1 MRNRK
6 LSHFEEG
13 QTAEWNKM
21 KQKAKEKHLKEQ
33 AHTHTHTHTAVIVTR
48 SAKHRNWKMEK
59 LRVTMQ

>member
-33 AHTHTHTHTAVIVTR
+33 AHTHTHTHCCNCYQICKTQELENGET
-48 SAKHRNWKMEK
+48 
-59 LRVTMQ
+59 